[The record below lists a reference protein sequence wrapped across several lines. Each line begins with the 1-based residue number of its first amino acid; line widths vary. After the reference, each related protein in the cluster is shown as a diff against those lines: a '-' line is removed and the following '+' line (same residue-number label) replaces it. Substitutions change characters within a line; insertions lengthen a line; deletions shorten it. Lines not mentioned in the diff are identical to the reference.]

1 MIMALLK
8 KWFDQA
14 PTGYRPGNALLC
26 ALSDLRE
33 AFRPQVV
40 EMADAVF
47 TNSDGSML
55 FNVRERVERHFQMHI
70 VSLEMRLSVASA
82 VEPGIRI
89 DIRNTGLLFRTG
101 IACSVASRHR
111 ETVKG
116 LTEWIMKDTEL
127 SRALMSLDFRRCCL
141 ESSDQGWSLLI
152 EPYGASEV
160 VNRMPSF
167 RRYIRMDKRQVHALE
182 EAFRSFQLVLTPTI
196 TI

>member
-1 MIMALLK
+1 MIRALIK
-8 KWFDQA
+8 KCFDQA
-14 PTGYRPGNALLC
+14 PPGYRSGNTLLC

-40 EMADAVF
+40 EMAAAVF
-47 TNSDGSML
+47 TNSDGSMQL
-55 FNVRERVERHFQMHI
+55 NVRERVERHFQMHI

-116 LTEWIMKDTEL
+116 LTERIMDDPGL

-141 ESSDQGWSLLI
+141 ESSDQGWSVLI

-160 VNRMPSF
+160 VSRMPSF
-167 RRYIRMDKRQVHALE
+167 RRYIRMDRRQVQALE
-182 EAFRSFQLVLTPTI
+182 EAFRSFRPILTSTGSS
-196 TI
+196 